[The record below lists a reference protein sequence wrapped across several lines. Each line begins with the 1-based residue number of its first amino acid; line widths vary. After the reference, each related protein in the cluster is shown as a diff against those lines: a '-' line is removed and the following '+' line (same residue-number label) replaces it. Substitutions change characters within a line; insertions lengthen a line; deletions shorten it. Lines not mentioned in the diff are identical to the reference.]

1 MCNVIIGLKGEIYFI
16 MDDEKKVTAGERI
29 LQLRTEKHY
38 TREQLAYM
46 AKISEKFLYEIE
58 NNKKGFSAVTLLN
71 LSKALDV
78 SMDYIMIG
86 ENADKAENE
95 IVATLERF
103 KPNTLETVERLLKI
117 AYELTKGNR

>member
-1 MCNVIIGLKGEIYFI
+1 
-16 MDDEKKVTAGERI
+16 
-29 LQLRTEKHY
+29 
-38 TREQLAYM
+38 
-46 AKISEKFLYEIE
+46 
-58 NNKKGFSAVTLLN
+58 
-71 LSKALDV
+71 
-78 SMDYIMIG
+78 MDYIMIG

>member
-1 MCNVIIGLKGEIYFI
+1 
-16 MDDEKKVTAGERI
+16 MDDAKKVTAGERI

-38 TREQLAYM
+38 TREQLAFM
-46 AKISEKFLYEIE
+46 AKISAKFLYEIE

-71 LSKALDV
+71 LSRALDV

-86 ENADKAENE
+86 EKAIMAESE

-103 KPNTLETVERLLKI
+103 KPDALESIKRLLKV
-117 AYELTKGNR
+117 AYELTDSKK

>member
-1 MCNVIIGLKGEIYFI
+1 MCNAIIELKGEMYFI
-16 MDDEKKVTAGERI
+16 MDDAKKVTAGERI
-29 LQLRTEKHY
+29 LQLRTGKHY

-86 ENADKAENE
+86 ESADNAENE

-103 KPNTLETVERLLKI
+103 KPNTLENIERLLKI
-117 AYELTKGNR
+117 VYELTKGNN

>member
-1 MCNVIIGLKGEIYFI
+1 MCNVIIYLKGEIYFI
-16 MDDEKKVTAGERI
+16 MDDAKKVTAGERI
-29 LQLRTEKHY
+29 LKLRTEKHY

-46 AKISEKFLYEIE
+46 AKISAKFLYEIE

-71 LSKALDV
+71 LSRALEV

-86 ENADKAENE
+86 ENVGRAENE

-103 KPNTLETVERLLKI
+103 KPDALESIKRLLKI
-117 AYELTKGNR
+117 AYELTNGNK

>member
-1 MCNVIIGLKGEIYFI
+1 MYFI
-16 MDDEKKVTAGERI
+16 MDDAKKVTAGERI
-29 LQLRTEKHY
+29 LQLRTGKHY

-86 ENADKAENE
+86 ESADNAENE
-95 IVATLERF
+95 IVVTLERF
-103 KPNTLETVERLLKI
+103 KPNTLENIERLLKI
-117 AYELTKGNR
+117 AYELTKGNN